1 MVEAEG
7 EPSTPDEEDNYEIPQ
22 APEPTEEERRVIE
35 RYLEDEMKT
44 SYIDYSMSVI
54 VQRALP
60 DVRDGLKPVHRRIL
74 YAMHEAG
81 LSASK
86 PFKKSARLVGDVLG
100 KYHPHGDTAVYDA
113 IVRMAQDF
121 SLRYPL
127 VDGQGNFGSVDG
139 DSAAA
144 MRYTES
150 KMTKIAEEII
160 VDIDKDTIDFVP
172 NYDGSLKEPT
182 VMPAKLP
189 NMLINGASGIAVG
202 MATNIAPHN
211 ISEVIDGIIALI
223 DNPEIN
229 TLELME
235 IIKGPDF
242 PTGGIIYGAQGITA
256 AYHTGR
262 GLVRVRAKTTI
273 EEMAHDKKRIVV
285 REIPYQVNKA
295 KLIENIAALVRDK
308 RIEGIT
314 DLRDESDREG
324 MRMVIEL
331 RRDINEEVVLNQLF
345 RLTPME
351 STFGI
356 NNLALVKNQ
365 PKLLPLKDTL
375 LYFIEHRQEVVMRR
389 TEFELAKAEK
399 RIHILKGLLIA
410 LDALDEVINLI
421 RSSSTVD
428 DARNGL
434 IAKFELSEEQAKAIL
449 EMRLQ
454 KLTSME
460 ASKIQEEH
468 DELLA
473 KIDELKGILASEQ
486 KILEIIKEESL
497 ELKTKY
503 GDARRTE
510 IIEVGEELDIED
522 LIPVENVVITIT
534 NTGYIKRIP
543 LDTYQQ
549 QRRGGKGL
557 IGIKTKEEDYVVDLF
572 ITSTHNYILFFTN
585 KGKVYWLK
593 AYKLPLG
600 DRYAKGKPIIN
611 LLPRLDEDE
620 KVQAMI
626 PIAEFDNRHFMVF
639 VTLRGYIKKTVLSAY
654 SRPRANGI
662 WAIRLD
668 EDDEL
673 VDVKLTDGTKE
684 IIIASA
690 NGQAN
695 RFIESEVRR
704 MGRYARGVIGL
715 RLRKDDKVVGMA
727 TVDEDSILLTLKENG
742 LGKRSKIQNYR
753 KTHRG
758 SRGVINIR
766 TEKPFGSVVSVL
778 TVKDD
783 MELIVTSEKGMV
795 IRIPINSIRVIGR
808 ATKGVKIMNLKEHDR
823 VVAVAKIVTE
833 IEEKVLEEAAAEEI
847 VAPKPP
853 DEKAPEFQIEKEH
866 LELDKAKV
874 EKDGGFECPD
884 CGSILDIG
892 STTCSECG
900 AEFEFDETSDD
911 EVEEFEEDEEFEPED
926 DQKNG
931 IE

>member
-1 MVEAEG
+1 MAEAEG
-7 EPSTPDEEDNYEIPQ
+7 EPSVTDDEDKSDIPSP
-22 APEPTEEERRVIE
+22 PEPTEEDRRVIE

-74 YAMHEAG
+74 FAMHEAG

-150 KMTKIAEEII
+150 KMAKIAEEII

-211 ISEVIDGIIALI
+211 LNEVIDGIIAI
-223 DNPEIN
+223 IENPEIN

-242 PTGGIIYGAQGITA
+242 PTGGIIYGAQGIVA

-262 GLVRVRAKTTI
+262 GLVRVCAKTNI

-285 REIPYQVNKA
+285 TEIPYQVNKA
-295 KLIENIAALVRDK
+295 SLIETIAALVRDK
-308 RIEGIT
+308 RVEGIT
-314 DLRDESDREG
+314 DLRDESDRDG

-331 RRDINEEVVLNQLF
+331 RRDINEEVILNQLF

-375 LYFIEHRQEVVMRR
+375 VYFIEHRREVVRRR

-410 LDALDEVINLI
+410 LDALDEVIAII
-421 RSSSTVD
+421 RSSKTVD

-468 DELLA
+468 DELL
-473 KIDELKGILASEQ
+473 KLIDELEGILASEQ
-486 KILEIIKEESL
+486 KIFEIIKEESL
-497 ELKTKY
+497 GLKTKY

-510 IIEVGEELDIED
+510 IIEVGEEIEIED
-522 LIPVENVVITIT
+522 LIPVENVVVTIT

-543 LDTYQQ
+543 LDTYQA

-557 IGIKTKEEDYVVDLF
+557 IGIRTKEEDYVVDLF
-572 ITSTHNYILFFTN
+572 ITSTHSFILFFTN

-593 AYKLPLG
+593 AYRLPLG

-611 LLPRLDEDE
+611 LLPRLDDDE
-620 KVQAMI
+620 KVEAMI
-626 PIAEFDNRHFMVF
+626 PIAEFDNQHFLVF
-639 VTLRGYIKKTVLSAY
+639 VTKNGYIKKTVLSAY

-662 WAIRLD
+662 WAIRLE

-673 VDVKLTDGTKE
+673 VDVNKTDGTKE
-684 IIIASA
+684 IIIASS

-695 RFIESEVRR
+695 RFIETEVRR

-715 RLRKDDKVVGMA
+715 RLRKNDKVVDMA
-727 TVDEDSILLTLKENG
+727 IVDEDSILLTLKENG

-766 TEKPFGSVVSVL
+766 TEKPFGCVVSVL
-778 TVKDD
+778 RVTDD

-795 IRIPINSIRVIGR
+795 IRIPIKGIRVIGR
-808 ATKGVKIMNLKEHDR
+808 ATKGVKIMNLKEGDR

-833 IEEKVLEEAAAEEI
+833 IEEVELEEAAAEE
-847 VAPKPP
+847 VAAPKLVE
-853 DEKAPEFQIEKEH
+853 EKAPEFQIEKEQ
-866 LELDKAKV
+866 V
-874 EKDGGFECPD
+874 EEDGGVECPD
-884 CGSILDIG
+884 CGSILDVEA
-892 STTCSECG
+892 TVCPECG
-900 AEFEFDETSDD
+900 TEFELDD
-911 EVEEFEEDEEFEPED
+911 KTEDEEEEFVED
-926 DQKNG
+926 ESEDKG
-931 IE
+931 EESE

>member
-1 MVEAEG
+1 MAEVEG
-7 EPSTPDEEDNYEIPQ
+7 EPSETEDGSDIPK
-22 APEPTEEERRVIE
+22 APEPTEEHRQVIE

-44 SYIDYSMSVI
+44 SYMDYSMSVI

-81 LSASK
+81 MGASK
-86 PFKKSARLVGDVLG
+86 PFKKSARIVGDVLG

-150 KMTKIAEEII
+150 RMAKIAEEMIT
-160 VDIDKDTIDFVP
+160 DIDKDTIDFVP

-182 VMPAKLP
+182 VLPAKLP

-211 ISEVIDGIIALI
+211 LSEVIDGIITII

-229 TLELME
+229 TLDLME

-242 PTGGIIYGAQGITA
+242 PTGGIIYGAQGIAA
-256 AYHTGR
+256 AYHSGR
-262 GLVRVRAKTTI
+262 GLVRVRGRADI
-273 EEMAHDKKRIVV
+273 EEMKHDKKRIVV
-285 REIPYQVNKA
+285 SEIPYQVNKA
-295 KLIENIAALVRDK
+295 NLIENIATLVRDK

-324 MRMVIEL
+324 MRIVIEL
-331 RRDINEEVVLNQLF
+331 RRDANDEVILNQLYK
-345 RLTPME
+345 LTSFE

-375 LYFIEHRQEVVMRR
+375 VYFIEHRKEVIRRR
-389 TEFELAKAEK
+389 TEFELAKAEA
-399 RIHILKGLLIA
+399 RVHILEGLLIA
-410 LDALDEVINLI
+410 LDALDEVIALI
-421 RSSSTVD
+421 RGSNTVE

-434 IAKFELSEEQAKAIL
+434 MEKFSLSEEQAKAIL

-460 ASKIQEEH
+460 SSKIQAEH
-468 DELLA
+468 DELLVR
-473 KIDELKGILASEQ
+473 IEELKGILASEE
-486 KILEIIKEESL
+486 KILEIIKDESL
-497 ELKTKY
+497 ELKNKY
-503 GDARRTE
+503 GDERRTE
-510 IIEVGEELDIED
+510 IIEAGEEIEIED

-534 NTGYIKRIP
+534 NTGYIKRLP
-543 LDTYQQ
+543 VDTYQQ

-557 IGIKTKEEDYVVDLF
+557 IGIRTKEEDYVVDLF
-572 ITSTHNYILFFTN
+572 ITSTHDYILFFTN
-585 KGKVYWLK
+585 KGRVYWLK
-593 AYKLPLG
+593 AYKIPMG

-611 LLPRLDEDE
+611 LLPRLEDDETI
-620 KVQAMI
+620 QTMI
-626 PIAEFDNRHFMVF
+626 PISEFDNKHFLVF
-639 VTLRGYIKKTVLSAY
+639 VTQNGYIKKTVLSAY
-654 SRPRANGI
+654 SRPRADGI
-662 WAIRLD
+662 WAIRLEETD
-668 EDDEL
+668 QL

-684 IIIASA
+684 IMIASA

-695 RFIESEVRR
+695 RFEESEVRR

-715 RLRKDDKVVGMA
+715 RLKKGDKVICMA
-727 TVDEDSILLTLKENG
+727 VADPDSILLTLKENG
-742 LGKRSKIQNYR
+742 YGKRSRVKDYR

-758 SRGVINIR
+758 SKGVINIK
-766 TEKPFGSVVSVL
+766 TQDPIGKVVTVL
-778 TVKDD
+778 VVKGDN
-783 MELIVTSEKGMV
+783 ELIVTSEKGMV
-795 IRIPINSIRVIGR
+795 IRIPIKGIRVIGR
-808 ATKGVKIMNLKEHDR
+808 ATKGVRIMNLKKDDR
-823 VVAVAKIVTE
+823 VVAVARIITEEEEEAE
-833 IEEKVLEEAAAEEI
+833 IEVAEEGAS
-847 VAPKPP
+847 VPKPAEDKP
-853 DEKAPEFQIEKEH
+853 AEPQVGKEL
-866 LELDKAKV
+866 LEPDKAKI
-874 EKDGGFECPD
+874 EEDAGLECPD
-884 CGSILDIG
+884 CGSILGVGI
-892 STTCSECG
+892 TKCPKCG
-900 AEFEFDETSDD
+900 TEFEIDED
-911 EVEEFEEDEEFEPED
+911 EVEEEEEDFDADEEEFVED
-926 DQKNG
+926 
-931 IE
+931 E